1 MAWVEGEEGRV
12 MVWEVRVGNRAVYV
26 SVILGGGVVG

>member
-12 MVWEVRVGNRAVYV
+12 MVWGVKGGNRAVYV
-26 SVILGGGVVG
+26 SVILGEGFVE